1 VVGESMRHYDAYTA
15 VKRFPTLK
23 GYLEH
28 FRKVSINN
36 DVPGMLSF
44 FFVQGMVASPFVR
57 IPMENNHLD
66 PRVHVFWI
74 QASRTGKSAA
84 WEFVGD
90 ILRDIEVSAEMY
102 TTGSDAGLIGGWE
115 KNEDSNTWEV
125 QEGLLAGHKALNFDE
140 GSILLSPG
148 KFSQETV
155 LYLQSACNPIGSNA
169 NHLVKHNKMG
179 PIKLESLVSL
189 WATTYPPKGV
199 KDYVL
204 TRGIFQRV
212 LLYWK
217 HWTLPMRKAI
227 SEERSCLA
235 WADSTSTSVSYDEL
249 TSYFINLRKR
259 LVSRILKISG
269 MNDAEWDDLNRS
281 DKEDILQ
288 QHMRAMFTK
297 SDSFNIAML
306 NAVDNYYELIESID
320 YELGDV
326 VASFIPAIVNYTIIF
341 ACHIAMLDESW
352 EVTGDHVEMAED
364 ILYDLYNNLITW
376 LEEEVEVGS
385 KAAEKRKKEGEWLQA
400 YRDCEP
406 VDFDDVRGDG
416 WVRKTQ
422 MKNTYGKRTHV
433 GKNAQESHF
442 EKWCAHMFEQTRDGV
457 TIFVRLQPEY
467 RGEDYG

>member
-1 VVGESMRHYDAYTA
+1 MRRYDVYKA
-15 VKRFPTLK
+15 VEKFPTLK

-36 DVPGMLSF
+36 DIPGMLSF
-44 FFVQGMVASPFVR
+44 FFVQGLVASPYVR

-84 WEFVGD
+84 WEFIGD
-90 ILRDIEVSAEMY
+90 ILRDVEVPAEMY
-102 TTGSDAGLIGGWE
+102 TSGSDAGLIGGWE
-115 KNEDSNTWEV
+115 KDEESKKWEI

-140 GSILLSPG
+140 GSILLNPG

-155 LYLQSACNPIGSNA
+155 LYLQSACNPIGSNG
-169 NHLVKHNKMG
+169 NQLVKHNKMG
-179 PIKLESLVSL
+179 SIKLESLTSL

-235 WADSTSTSVSYDEL
+235 WAPATETSVSYDAL
-249 TSYFINLRKR
+249 TDYFINLRKR
-259 LVSRILKISG
+259 LIARILSISG
-269 MNDAEWDDLNRS
+269 TNEKEWNDLSRNDREDL
-281 DKEDILQ
+281 LQ
-288 QHMRAMFTK
+288 QYMRVFFTK
-297 SDSFNIAML
+297 DDTFDIAIL
-306 NAVDNYYELIESID
+306 NAVDNYYELIGNID

-326 VASFIPAIVNYTIIF
+326 VSSFIPAIINYTIIF
-341 ACHIAMLDESW
+341 SCHIAMLDETW

-364 ILYDLYNNLITW
+364 ILYDLYGNLIAW
-376 LEEEVEVGS
+376 LEDEVEVGS
-385 KAAEKRKKEGEWLQA
+385 KAAEKRQKEGEWLQA

-406 VDFDDVRGDG
+406 VDFDDVRGEG

-422 MKNTYGKRTHV
+422 MKDIYGKRAHI
-433 GKNAQESHF
+433 GKNSQESHF
-442 EKWCAHMFEQTRDGV
+442 SKWASHMFEVTKDGV
-457 TIFVRLQPEY
+457 TIFVRLQADY
-467 RGEDYG
+467 RGDTHA